1 MPSPVWAATSPTSLP
16 ATVSSLVADLHALG
30 VGPGDVVMTHTS
42 MRAIGWVIGGEQAVI
57 DALLQSIGP
66 SGTLVMPTQSWQL
79 CDPAFLG
86 EDHISESWWPL
97 IREQLPAYDPARTP
111 TRTMGAVA
119 ELFRT
124 YPKTVRSTHPHRSI
138 SANGPHAAAITA
150 RHDLDCPAG
159 EHSPLAQLYGLNAT
173 VLLLGV
179 GPRKMTALHFAEHR
193 ATHPGK
199 RDVPNGGPVL
209 IDGRRVW
216 ETWEELD
223 VHDHDFAAVTEDF
236 AQTYPELVSAGTIG
250 AAPSLLLSMSA
261 LIDHATTWFSAH
273 R

>member
-1 MPSPVWAATSPTSLP
+1 MPSPVWAATSPTSPP
-16 ATVSSLVADLHALG
+16 ATVSSLVADLHAIG
-30 VGPGDVVMTHTS
+30 VGLGGVVMTHTS

-124 YPKTVRSTHPHRSI
+124 YPKTVRSAHPHRSI

-159 EHSPLAQLYGLNAT
+159 EHSPLAQLYDLNAT

-179 GPRKMTALHFAEHR
+179 GPRRMTALHLAEHR
-193 ATHPGK
+193 ATYPGK

-216 ETWEELD
+216 DTWEELD

>member
-1 MPSPVWAATSPTSLP
+1 LRRPETSAP
-16 ATVSSLVADLHALG
+16 ATISSLVAELQALG
-30 VGPGDVVMTHTS
+30 VALGDIVMAHTS
-42 MRAIGWVIGGEQAVI
+42 MRAIGWVIGGEQAIV
-57 DALLQSIGP
+57 DALLQSVGP

-86 EDHISESWWPL
+86 EDHVPENWWPI
-97 IREQLPAYDPARTP
+97 IREQLPAYEPAHTP

-124 YPKTVRSTHPHRSI
+124 YPGTMRSAHPHRSI
-138 SANGPHAAAITA
+138 SANGLHAATITA

-159 EHSPLAQLYGLNAT
+159 ERSPLAQLYDLNAK

-179 GPRKMTALHFAEHR
+179 GPRKMTALHLAEYR
-193 ATHPGK
+193 ARYPGK

-223 VHDHDFAAVTEDF
+223 VYDYDFAAVTDDF
-236 AQTYPELVSAGTIG
+236 ADHHPELVSAGTIA
-250 AAPSLLLSMSA
+250 AAPSRLLSMSA
-261 LIDHATTWFSAH
+261 LIDHAANWFSTH

>member
-1 MPSPVWAATSPTSLP
+1 MANPLWADASPTSTP
-16 ATVSSLVADLHALG
+16 ATVSSLVADLHDLG
-30 VGPGDVVMTHTS
+30 VGLGDVVMAHTS
-42 MRAIGWVIGGEQAVI
+42 MRAIGWVTGGEQAVI
-57 DALLQSIGP
+57 DALLEAIGP

-86 EDHISESWWPL
+86 EDHIPESWWPI

-124 YPKTVRSTHPHRSI
+124 YPGTVRSAHPHRSI
-138 SANGPHAAAITA
+138 SANGPDAAAITA

-159 EHSPLAQLYGLNAT
+159 DRSPLAHLYDLNAR

-179 GPRKMTALHFAEHR
+179 GPRKMTALHLAEHR
-193 ATHPGK
+193 ATYPGK

-209 IDGRRVW
+209 IDGGRVW
-216 ETWEELD
+216 ETWVELD

-236 AQTYPELVSAGTIG
+236 AHHHPELVSVGTIG
-250 AAPSLLLSMSA
+250 AAPSLLLSMTA
-261 LIDHATTWFSAH
+261 LIDHAATWFSAN